1 MGSTSVLVSK
11 PPSELTFAWGAW
23 CLEGALQCPGS
34 CLSIFRFSVAL
45 SQTCTLMFWPQLFY
59 RDGPDVQARP
69 DKVVIPDVDYGKLKT
84 EIENQLRLVNLQV
97 L

>member
-1 MGSTSVLVSK
+1 
-11 PPSELTFAWGAW
+11 
-23 CLEGALQCPGS
+23 
-34 CLSIFRFSVAL
+34 
-45 SQTCTLMFWPQLFY
+45 MFWPRLFY
-59 RDGPDVQARP
+59 RDGLDVQARP